1 MILWFAGVSFVFVW
15 WVFRSPALD
24 YRLVMLGSILP
35 VGEIVFGGPRV
46 LHALLAPVALLGILM
61 LATQKRR
68 LVRRR
73 WIGIPIGMMMHLVLD
88 GIWARPKAFW
98 WPFFGADFGA
108 GGLPEFGH
116 SVTLTVIFELIGVAC
131 FVWAWKAFDF
141 SNPKTRDRFVRT
153 GHLSRETT
161 QPPPTC

>member
-24 YRLVMLGSILP
+24 YRLVMLGAVLP
-35 VGEIVFGGPRV
+35 VGEFFLGGPRV
-46 LHALLAPVALLGILM
+46 LHSFLAPVALLGILL

-88 GIWARPKAFW
+88 GIWARPEVFW
-98 WPFFGADFGA
+98 WPFFGFDFGTD
-108 GGLPEFGH
+108 GLPELGH
-116 SVTLTVIFELIGVAC
+116 PIAVTLLFEFIGLGC
-131 FVWAWKAFDF
+131 LVWSWRAFEF
-141 SNPKTRDRFVRT
+141 SNPQIRERFFRT
-153 GHLSRETT
+153 GQLSRSV
-161 QPPPTC
+161 PKPPTC

>member
-24 YRLVMLGSILP
+24 YRLVMLGAVLP
-35 VGEIVFGGPRV
+35 VGEFFLGGPRV
-46 LHALLAPVALLGILM
+46 LHSLLAPVALLGILM

-88 GIWARPKAFW
+88 GIWARPEVFW
-98 WPFFGADFGA
+98 WPFFGFSFGTD
-108 GGLPEFGH
+108 GLPELGH
-116 SVTLTVIFELIGVAC
+116 PIAVTLLFEFIGLGC
-131 FVWAWKAFDF
+131 LVWAWRAFDF
-141 SNPKTRDRFVRT
+141 SNPQIRERFFRT
-153 GHLSRETT
+153 GQLSRSA
-161 QPPPTC
+161 PKPPTC

>member
-24 YRLVMLGSILP
+24 YRLVMLGAVLP
-35 VGEIVFGGPRV
+35 VGEFFLGGPRV

-88 GIWARPKAFW
+88 GIWARPEVFW
-98 WPFFGADFGA
+98 WPFFGFDFGTA
-108 GGLPEFGH
+108 GLPELGH
-116 SVTLTVIFELIGVAC
+116 PIGVTLLFEFIGLGC
-131 FVWAWKAFDF
+131 LVWAWRAFEF
-141 SNPKTRDRFVRT
+141 SNPQIRERFLRT
-153 GHLSRETT
+153 GQLSRSV
-161 QPPPTC
+161 PKPPTC

>member
-24 YRLVMLGSILP
+24 YRLVMLGSVLP
-35 VGEIVFGGPRV
+35 VGEVVFGGPRV

-73 WIGIPIGMMMHLVLD
+73 WIGIPIGMMMHLVL

-116 SVTLTVIFELIGVAC
+116 SVTLTVIFELIGFAC

-141 SNPKTRDRFVRT
+141 SNPKTRERFVRT
-153 GHLSRETT
+153 GHLSREST

>member
-24 YRLVMLGSILP
+24 YRLVMLGAVLP
-35 VGEIVFGGPRV
+35 VGEFFLGGPRV

-88 GIWARPKAFW
+88 GIWARPEVFW
-98 WPFFGADFGA
+98 WPFFGLGFGTE
-108 GGLPEFGH
+108 GLPELGH
-116 SVTLTVIFELIGVAC
+116 PIAVTLLFEFVGLGC
-131 FVWAWKAFDF
+131 LVWAWRAFDF
-141 SNPKTRDRFVRT
+141 SNPQIRERFLRT
-153 GHLSRETT
+153 GQLSRSV
-161 QPPPTC
+161 PKPPTC

>member
-35 VGEIVFGGPRV
+35 VGEVVFGGPRWV
-46 LHALLAPVALLGILM
+46 HTLIAPVALLAILM

-73 WIGIPIGMMMHLVLD
+73 WIGIPIGMLMHLVLD
-88 GIWARPKAFW
+88 GIWARPKVFW
-98 WPFFGADFGA
+98 WPFLGSVFPS
-108 GGLPEFGH
+108 GGLPELEH
-116 SVTLTVIFELIGVAC
+116 PLALTIVLEVIGAGCL
-131 FVWAWKAFDF
+131 VWAWRAFGLSDR
-141 SNPKTRDRFVRT
+141 STRDRFLRT
-153 GHLSRETT
+153 GQLSRTVVS
-161 QPPPTC
+161 PPSC

>member
-24 YRLVMLGSILP
+24 YRLVMLGAVLP
-35 VGEIVFGGPRV
+35 VGEFFLGGPRV
-46 LHALLAPVALLGILM
+46 LHSLLAPVALLGILM

-88 GIWARPKAFW
+88 GIWARPEVFW
-98 WPFFGADFGA
+98 WPFFGLDFGTE
-108 GGLPEFGH
+108 GLPELGH
-116 SVTLTVIFELIGVAC
+116 PIAVTLLFEFVGLGC
-131 FVWAWKAFDF
+131 LVWAWRAFDF
-141 SNPKTRDRFVRT
+141 SNPQIRERFFRT
-153 GHLSRETT
+153 GQLSRSVTK
-161 QPPPTC
+161 PPAC